1 MSWRAL
7 AGRAILTFRVISSGD
22 HYKEEMPF
30 GEARRFASTPLIRAS
45 LPSGAHGASRLR
57 HAGGY
62 SHAAPERSGD
72 RRESPRGTRGG
83 ARGRLPSVLQPPHV
97 ATKGADGNLPAQAA
111 NGLAA
116 RRERRGVRAPFP
128 RSAPQTRIVPELEPL
143 ESEAVFDKI
152 AMSAFEGTFLNT
164 ALRDLGI
171 D

>member
-7 AGRAILTFRVISSGD
+7 AGRAILTFRVVSSGD

-57 HAGGY
+57 HAGGD
-62 SHAAPERSGD
+62 SHAAPERSRY

-97 ATKGADGNLPAQAA
+97 ATEGADGNLSAQAA

-116 RRERRGVRAPFP
+116 RRERRGGEGSIPALGTPDAHRARVGATGERGCVRQD
-128 RSAPQTRIVPELEPL
+128 RYEC
-143 ESEAVFDKI
+143 
-152 AMSAFEGTFLNT
+152 
-164 ALRDLGI
+164 LRGNLP
-171 D
+171 

>member
-7 AGRAILTFRVISSGD
+7 AGRAILTFRVVSSGD
-22 HYKEEMPF
+22 YKEEMPF

-57 HAGGY
+57 HAGGD

-97 ATKGADGNLPAQAA
+97 ATKGDDGNLSAQAA

-116 RRERRGVRAPFP
+116 RRERRGGEGSIPVLGTPNAHRA
-128 RSAPQTRIVPELEPL
+128 RVGATGER
-143 ESEAVFDKI
+143 
-152 AMSAFEGTFLNT
+152 GC
-164 ALRDLGI
+164 LRQDRYECLRGNLP
-171 D
+171 